1 MYQIITVEDSKRKS
15 SRSKADLFEV
25 LVAIGLSD
33 VYKLKKDKLE
43 KIKQELESIISKFPN
58 GEKRTEEQYK
68 RASILIP
75 VLIEKLNS
83 DIIPTH
89 GGIKTI
95 NWIGRRWQ
103 EEETLSDLDLTFD
116 SDFVMGV
123 SLKSTRQ
130 GLGTQKNLGYEKLKQ
145 LLGLDIDK
153 ELKEIWAN
161 IRRDLSNAGGELA
174 KISAKGQGE
183 IKNAKYR
190 FPVIQKIGKRYGT
203 PVQELAVDKSVKLF
217 NALPKKK
224 RLAFLEEIFGI
235 KSTNPLLSVLVEKD
249 TPQLYWNETMR
260 GLIEGELVAEKI
272 KDKSYRISAD
282 KKPLVRLQASFTNGI
297 GLSAF
302 CERAFLL

>member
-116 SDFVMGV
+116 SDFVMGCIFEINKTRTRD
-123 SLKSTRQ
+123 SEKSW
-130 GLGTQKNLGYEKLKQ
+130 L
-145 LLGLDIDK
+145 
-153 ELKEIWAN
+153 
-161 IRRDLSNAGGELA
+161 
-174 KISAKGQGE
+174 
-183 IKNAKYR
+183 
-190 FPVIQKIGKRYGT
+190 
-203 PVQELAVDKSVKLF
+203 
-217 NALPKKK
+217 
-224 RLAFLEEIFGI
+224 
-235 KSTNPLLSVLVEKD
+235 
-249 TPQLYWNETMR
+249 
-260 GLIEGELVAEKI
+260 
-272 KDKSYRISAD
+272 
-282 KKPLVRLQASFTNGI
+282 
-297 GLSAF
+297 
-302 CERAFLL
+302 

>member
-1 MYQIITVEDSKRKS
+1 MYKIITVEDSKKKS

-75 VLIEKLNS
+75 ALIEKLNS

-153 ELKEIWAN
+153 ELKEVWAN

-174 KISAKGQGE
+174 KISAKSQGE

-203 PVQELAVDKSVKLF
+203 PVQELAIDKSVKLF
-217 NALPKKK
+217 NTLPKKK

-235 KSTNPLLSVLVEKD
+235 KSTKPLLSVLVEKD

-260 GLIEGELVAEKI
+260 SLIEGELVAEKI
-272 KDKSYRISAD
+272 KDKSYRILAD